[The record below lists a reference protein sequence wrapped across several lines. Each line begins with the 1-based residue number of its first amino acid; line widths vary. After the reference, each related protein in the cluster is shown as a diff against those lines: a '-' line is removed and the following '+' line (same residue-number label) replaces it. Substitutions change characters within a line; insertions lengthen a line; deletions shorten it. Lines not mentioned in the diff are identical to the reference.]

1 MKMFSPSL
9 VIKEIKT
16 NTIIKTQPM
25 IDGCAIPGTYITS
38 GSVKNMLA
46 KNIQPK
52 NNMCYRHLEKC
63 I

>member
-9 VIKEIKT
+9 VIKEIKI

-25 IDGCAIPGTYITS
+25 IEGCAIPGTYITS

-46 KNIQPK
+46 KNI
-52 NNMCYRHLEKC
+52 
-63 I
+63 